1 MSEFEPTMSDAMKK
15 ANSLAPK
22 VTIGMPVYNGQMY
35 LAETIDSV
43 LAQTFTDFELVI
55 CDNASTDTTG
65 DICRKYASTDSR
77 IRYFRNETNIGSVLN
92 HRRTL
97 DLARGK
103 YFRWG
108 SANDLC
114 RPALL
119 ERCVAVL
126 DSNPGVAVAFGLTTI
141 IDDDGREVSEYDR
154 HLHLVDKNPADRFIR
169 YVKEVGYINQFA
181 GLVRTDAMR
190 RAKPLGDY
198 IASDIVLLAELT
210 LQGEFFEI
218 QEPLFKR
225 RMTLTASTQGKSL
238 AQLKVFYNP
247 YKPNRIVLPVWRQQW
262 ELQRALY
269 RSNIPSGEK
278 SRAAWFVIRCYFWRR
293 RQLIAEIGS
302 AFGQILGR
310 S

>member
-1 MSEFEPTMSDAMKK
+1 MADSHDK
-15 ANSLAPK
+15 ATAVAPK

-55 CDNASTDTTG
+55 CDNASTDATG
-65 DICRKYASTDSR
+65 EICRKYAATDHR

-97 DLARGK
+97 ELARGK

-119 ERCVAVL
+119 ERCVATL

-141 IDDDGREVSEYDR
+141 IDDDGRDVSEYDR
-154 HLHLVDKNPADRFIR
+154 HLHLVDPKPADRFIR

-190 RAKPLGDY
+190 RARPLGDY

-247 YKPNRIVLPVWRQQW
+247 YKPNRIVLPLWRQQW
-262 ELQRALY
+262 ELQRAVF
-269 RSNIPSGEK
+269 RSTIPPGEK
-278 SRAAWFVIRCYFWRR
+278 QRAAGFVFKCYLWRR
-293 RQLIAEIGS
+293 RELIREIGS